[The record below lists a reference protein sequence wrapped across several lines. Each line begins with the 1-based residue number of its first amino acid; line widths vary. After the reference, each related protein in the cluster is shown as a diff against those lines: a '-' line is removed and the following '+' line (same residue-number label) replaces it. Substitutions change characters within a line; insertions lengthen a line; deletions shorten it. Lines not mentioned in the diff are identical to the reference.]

1 VPKEI
6 IIEKI
11 VEVPKE
17 VIIEKIVYVNSDGKD
32 VATEPK

>member
-1 VPKEI
+1 VPKEV

>member
-1 VPKEI
+1 MPKEV